1 MCGGVAR
8 KGCGTREQGSEKERT
23 MKRHATPVMLLTAL
37 LLVLGGCSKKEDQTA
52 SSNQP
57 APAASEPGP
66 ATREAPRTARHTA
79 RPSSAGEVARKAVI
93 IPAGTEF
100 DVRTITNL
108 SSSES
113 QPGQTWEGTL
123 EGPVIVDGREV
134 IPKGTD
140 VSGKVVTAVPSGRL
154 SKRAELSVTLTSVT
168 VHGRRYSIVTSNV
181 SQGEGSKTK
190 ADGLLI
196 GGGTGARAA
205 IGAAAGGGK
214 GAAIGSAIGAIA
226 GTTGAAATGKR
237 DIKLPPES
245 VLRFRLEQELRVS

>member
-1 MCGGVAR
+1 MVWWVAQGVRHTQAR
-8 KGCGTREQGSEKERT
+8 SPEKET
-23 MKRHATPVMLLTAL
+23 PMKKRSTPVVLLTAL
-37 LLVLGGCSKKEDQTA
+37 LLVLAGCSKKEDQTA

-57 APAASEPGP
+57 APAAP
-66 ATREAPRTARHTA
+66 ASAPAAAPAKTEAPRTARS
-79 RPSSAGEVARKAVI
+79 SSAGEVARGAVN
-93 IPAGTEF
+93 IPADAEF

-123 EGPVIVDGREV
+123 ESPVIVDGREV
-134 IPKGTD
+134 IRKGAD

-154 SKRAELSVTLTSVT
+154 SKRAELSVTLTSVS
-168 VHGRRYSIVTSNV
+168 VRGRRYSIVTSNV
-181 SQGEGSKTK
+181 SQEEGSKTK
-190 ADGLLI
+190 RDVLLI
-196 GGGTGARAA
+196 GGGAGAGAA
-205 IGAAAGGGK
+205 IGAVAGGGK

-245 VLRFRLEQELRVS
+245 VLRFRLQQGLRL